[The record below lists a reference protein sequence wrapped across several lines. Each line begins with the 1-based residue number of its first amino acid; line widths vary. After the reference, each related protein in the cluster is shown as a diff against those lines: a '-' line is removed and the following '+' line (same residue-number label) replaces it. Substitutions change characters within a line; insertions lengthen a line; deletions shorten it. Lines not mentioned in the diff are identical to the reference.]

1 MALPKVTKS
10 DEQSNFRGIGN
21 AVAVYVDPTIRR
33 ANDDRDRPLWCF
45 FWRPDETAPRWRSRL
60 CGKDHARADRVAW
73 SRLIVG
79 DNDGRTNTGYREYV
93 LSEIDRH
100 PHAA

>member
-21 AVAVYVDPTIRR
+21 AAAVYVDPTIRR
-33 ANDDRDRPLWCF
+33 ANDDGDRPLWCF
-45 FWRPDETAPRWRSRL
+45 FWRSDETAPRWRSRL
-60 CGKDHARADRVAW
+60 CGKDHARADRLAW

-79 DNDGRTNTGYREYV
+79 DNDGRTNTGYRE
-93 LSEIDRH
+93 
-100 PHAA
+100 